1 MRITPSPFSLK
12 PQPPAPPTVTKELL
26 GWTFTRPVASRFDV
40 EKYPG
45 YWAMHLAE
53 IAQLVYADETYIRH
67 NLPADCTSIQWFD
80 HRSTQAVAYLH
91 EGYACLVFRGTQGGA
106 DWAIDATSILWGAP
120 PRHLGFHRAWRYVE
134 PNVVQWLQALPPHTG
149 LITAGHSLGG
159 ALAILSAFELSAT
172 NTICAVQTFGAPRVG
187 ALEFRLAYNR
197 RLANV
202 TRQFRYGADVV
213 TIVPPPPFFV
223 HVSSGTRIKASFSA
237 SELETAMPSWAAFGG
252 VFNYTQIPASLF
264 ARDPLIAIVLLVLT
278 FIVFATNAVD
288 YTFAH
293 LPAWVSHF
301 AHSRFHEA
309 FLIALSIP
317 LVEQLTYLI
326 PIKIPFF
333 LRCLLSIAIVAAI
346 VFFHVNILW
355 VIPTLVWIFMI
366 GVLLLRALLPSGK
379 DHKMAGYINALY
391 RPFRDDPAYRPL
403 QTNNDVYTS
412 LGLR

>member
-1 MRITPSPFSLK
+1 MRIRPSPFSLK

-26 GWTFTRPVASRFDV
+26 GWTFTRPIDGRFDV

-53 IAQLVYADETYIRH
+53 IAQLVYADESYVRD

-80 HRSTQAVAYLH
+80 HKSTQAVGYLH
-91 EGYACLVFRGTQGGA
+91 EGYACLVFRGTQERP

-134 PNVVQWLQALPPHTG
+134 PDVVQWLQTLPPHTG
-149 LITAGHSLGG
+149 LIIAGHSLGG

-187 ALEFRLAYNR
+187 AMEFRLAYNR
-197 RLANV
+197 SLASV

-213 TIVPPPPFFV
+213 TIVPPPPIFV
-223 HVSSGTRIKASFSA
+223 HVSSGTRIKAAVTA
-237 SELETAMPSWAAFGG
+237 SELQAVMPSWAVFAGAF
-252 VFNYTQIPASLF
+252 NSSEIPASFF
-264 ARDPLIAIVLLVLT
+264 ARDPIIAIVLLVLS
-278 FIVFATNAVD
+278 FIVFATNAMD

-317 LVEQLTYLI
+317 LVVQLTYLI

-333 LRCLLSIAIVAAI
+333 LRCLLSTAIVAAI

-355 VIPTLVWIFMI
+355 IVPTLVWIFMI
-366 GVLLLRALLPSGK
+366 GILLLRALLPSGE
-379 DHKMAGYINALY
+379 DHKMAGYITALY
-391 RPFRDDPAYRPL
+391 RPFRDDIVFHPSQPNKDL
-403 QTNNDVYTS
+403 YTR
-412 LGLR
+412 LRLR